1 MNNYKINKRLPTL
14 SAVITDFSAAPFRLF
29 FLTAC
34 FSAIIGASCWTLAF
48 FGSWQF
54 DTDPLNLHAFFF
66 LQSFAGAA
74 YAGFLFTAIPEWTG
88 DVTPLGKH
96 IKGLWMLWLSAS
108 IWAVFS
114 LVIALSVMV
123 IYWLYVISL
132 ATWLI
137 WKNRDDRQ
145 ISVLLFIYSVT
156 AMTIWLCLR
165 AWQAEFFASDWR
177 QLLHLSLLGVALITF
192 RISRA
197 LGEQAL
203 EDGKQFDSRFIP
215 NPFYKN
221 LAVWLFYTLVISNL
235 TLQNMVV
242 SGWLHLAVAG
252 VMIGRL
258 REWHFVILLKQHYVR
273 WLYLTMLLIG
283 IGYAWRGLSL
293 IGISP
298 SPLFNPVLPMHL
310 IAIGGFLLMTY
321 QVFNIAGLR
330 HSNRCLIY
338 PRLSRA
344 ALLFLLLA
352 ALSRSLAV
360 GLRWD
365 YLHFAVYLP
374 NILVVLAF
382 MIYLPV
388 FYRIFMRYAAAAPGT
403 T

>member
-1 MNNYKINKRLPTL
+1 MTSNKSKRLPTL
-14 SAVITDFSAAPFRLF
+14 SAVIADFSAAPFRLF

-34 FSAIIGASCWTLAF
+34 LSAMVGASCWTLAF
-48 FGSWQF
+48 LGHWDFA
-54 DTDPLNLHAFFF
+54 TDPLNLHAFFF
-66 LQSFAGAA
+66 LQSLAGAA

-88 DVTPLGKH
+88 DNTPLGKH
-96 IKGLWMLWLSAS
+96 MQGLWVLWLLAS
-108 IWAVFS
+108 IWAAFS
-114 LVIALSVMV
+114 LAMALSVMV
-123 IYWLYVISL
+123 IFWFYVIVL
-132 ATWLI
+132 ATWLV

-145 ISVLLFIYSVT
+145 ISVLLFVYSVT
-156 AMTIWLCLR
+156 VMTAWLCIK
-165 AWQAEFFASDWR
+165 AWRDDITAYDWR
-177 QLLHLSLLGVALITF
+177 QLLHLSLLGVALMTF

-221 LAVWLFYTLVISNL
+221 LAVWLFYLLVISNL
-235 TLQNMVV
+235 TVQNVVV

-258 REWHFVILLKQHYVR
+258 REWHFIFLLKQHYVR
-273 WLYLTMLLIG
+273 WLYITMLLIG
-283 IGYAWRGLSL
+283 VGYAWRGLAL
-293 IGISP
+293 IGVSP

-330 HSNRCLIY
+330 HSNRDLMY
-338 PRLSRA
+338 PKLSRV
-344 ALLFLLLA
+344 ALLLLVLA

-360 GLRWD
+360 GLAWD

-374 NILVVLAF
+374 NALVVLAF
-382 MIYLPV
+382 AIYVPA
-388 FYRIFMRYAAAAPGT
+388 FYRIFLRYEAAEPGST
-403 T
+403 